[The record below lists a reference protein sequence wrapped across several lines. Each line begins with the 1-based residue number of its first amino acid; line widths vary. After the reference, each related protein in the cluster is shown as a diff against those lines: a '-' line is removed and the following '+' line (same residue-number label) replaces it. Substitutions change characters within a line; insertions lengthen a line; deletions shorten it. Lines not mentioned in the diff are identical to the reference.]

1 MGVLKM
7 LRLCLLVLGFLLVE
21 GVDIQDATNTN
32 TKLFTGNQALDSG
45 TLGFGLGVGASV
57 LGSALLGGGC
67 GRRKRDAQ
75 GDTRLF
81 LGGNNCGNNFNSYP
95 SNNYNNYPS
104 NNYNQ
109 YPSNNH
115 GSHYN
120 TNQCSCTSLSFTDH
134 YGNINGNC
142 RSHDAGKGSWCY
154 TTGWNSG
161 CSDLQSSSRF
171 DRKIFELLFMKNLS
185 GSQIILGHIKHAD
198 IAES

>member
-1 MGVLKM
+1 MGTVVLKM
-7 LRLCLLVLGFLLVE
+7 LRLYLLVLGFFLVE
-21 GVDIQDATNTN
+21 GVDIQGPTNTN

-81 LGGNNCGNNFNSYP
+81 LGGNN
-95 SNNYNNYPS
+95 
-104 NNYNQ
+104 
-109 YPSNNH
+109 H

-120 TNQCSCTSLSFTDH
+120 TNRCSCTSLSFTDH

-154 TTGWNSG
+154 TTGRNSG

-171 DRKIFELLFMKNLS
+171 PNNPWSYQACRYS
-185 GSQIILGHIKHAD
+185 GK
-198 IAES
+198 

>member
-1 MGVLKM
+1 MGTVVLKM
-7 LRLCLLVLGFLLVE
+7 LRLYLLVLGFFLVE
-21 GVDIQDATNTN
+21 GVDIQGPTNTN

-75 GDTRLF
+75 GDTRFF
-81 LGGNNCGNNFNSYP
+81 LCGNNYNSYP

-120 TNQCSCTSLSFTDH
+120 TNRCSCTSLSFTDH

-142 RSHDAGKGSWCY
+142 RSH
-154 TTGWNSG
+154 
-161 CSDLQSSSRF
+161 
-171 DRKIFELLFMKNLS
+171 
-185 GSQIILGHIKHAD
+185 
-198 IAES
+198 

>member
-1 MGVLKM
+1 M
-7 LRLCLLVLGFLLVE
+7 LRLCLLVLGSLIVE
-21 GVDIQDATNTN
+21 GVDIQGPTNTN

-81 LGGNNCGNNFNSYP
+81 LGGNNCGNNYNSYPSNNYNTYPSNNYNNYP

-120 TNQCSCTSLSFTDH
+120 TNRCSCTSLSFTDH

-142 RSHDAGKGSWCY
+142 R
-154 TTGWNSG
+154 
-161 CSDLQSSSRF
+161 RF
-171 DRKIFELLFMKNLS
+171 VT
-185 GSQIILGHIKHAD
+185 
-198 IAES
+198 